1 MSVTT
6 MGRARARRTR
16 TFFTG
21 LLAAGMLSTGA
32 AAAHAEAPA
41 AAGAQDEPTVIAHRG
56 ASAQAPE
63 NTLPAV
69 DLGADMK
76 ADFVEIDVQMTK
88 DGELVVI
95 HDTTLDRTTDVESKF
110 PNRAP
115 YNVGDFTLEEIRT
128 LDAGSWFSAEYAGT
142 KVPTL
147 QEVLDT
153 LRGRAGL
160 LLEVKSPALYPGI
173 AEAIVAELDG
183 EGWLQADARSGR
195 LVVQSFDWDFMAE
208 FNSLA
213 PAVPAGLLG
222 GPPSDAEMAELSTWA
237 DQINPNHNRVD
248 AEFIETVHEY
258 GMVTWPY
265 TIDDPERM
273 RELAALGVDGIIT
286 NYPAVLIDLL
296 REGPQQEAA

>member
-6 MGRARARRTR
+6 IRRAHARRSR

-32 AAAHAEAPA
+32 AAAHAQAPS
-41 AAGAQDEPTVIAHRG
+41 GSPHDEPTVVAHRG

-63 NTLPAV
+63 NTLPAI
-69 DLGADMK
+69 DLGAGMK
-76 ADFVEIDVQMTK
+76 ADFVEIDVQLTK
-88 DGELVVI
+88 DDELVVI

-110 PNRAP
+110 PDRAP

-128 LDAGSWFSAEYAGT
+128 LDAGSWFSPEYAGT

-147 QEVLDT
+147 QQVLDT

-173 AEAIVAELDG
+173 AEAVVAELDG
-183 EGWLQADARSGR
+183 EGWLQANARSGR

-213 PAVPAGLLG
+213 PKVPAGLLG
-222 GPPSDAEMAELSTWA
+222 GPPSDAEMAQLSTWA
-237 DQINPNHNRVD
+237 DQINPNHNQVD
-248 AEFIETVHEY
+248 AEFIETVHGY

-265 TIDDPERM
+265 TVDDPERM
-273 RELAALGVDGIIT
+273 SELAALGVDGIIT
-286 NYPAVLIDLL
+286 NYPAVLIEVL
-296 REGPQQEAA
+296 REGPAVQQAA

>member
-1 MSVTT
+1 MSVIPIRRT
-6 MGRARARRTR
+6 RARRTR
-16 TFFTG
+16 TFLTG

-32 AAAHAEAPA
+32 AAANAQAPA
-41 AAGAQDEPTVIAHRG
+41 AGPSDEPAVVAHRG
-56 ASAQAPE
+56 ASAMAPE

-69 DLGADMK
+69 ALGAETK

-110 PNRAP
+110 PDRAP

-128 LDAGSWFSAEYAGT
+128 LDAGSWFGAAFEGT

-160 LLEVKSPALYPGI
+160 LLEVKSPELYPGI
-173 AEAIVAELDG
+173 AEAIIADLDG
-183 EGWLQADARSGR
+183 EGWLNANPRAGR
-195 LVVQSFDWDFMAE
+195 LVVQSFNWEFMAG
-208 FNSLA
+208 FNALA
-213 PAVPAGLLG
+213 PKVPAGLLG
-222 GPPSDAEMAELSTWA
+222 GPPSEAQMAELSTWA
-237 DQINPNHNRVD
+237 DQINPNHNQVD
-248 AEFIETVHEY
+248 AEFVQTVHEY

-265 TIDDPERM
+265 TVDDPERM
-273 RELAALGVDGIIT
+273 SELAALGVDGIIT
-286 NYPAVLIDLL
+286 NYPAILIDVL
-296 REGPQQEAA
+296 RQGQQQAAA

>member
-6 MGRARARRTR
+6 IRRPRARHVR

-32 AAAHAEAPA
+32 AAAHAQAPA
-41 AAGAQDEPTVIAHRG
+41 AAGQHDEPTVIAHRG

-69 DLGADMK
+69 DLGAEMK

-95 HDTTLDRTTDVESKF
+95 HDTTLGRTTDVETKF
-110 PNRAP
+110 PDRAP

-173 AEAIVAELDG
+173 AAAIVAELDG
-183 EGWLQADARSGR
+183 EGWLQANARSGR
-195 LVVQSFDWDFMAE
+195 LVVQSFNWDFMAE

-213 PAVPAGLLG
+213 PKVPAGLLG
-222 GPPSDAEMAELSTWA
+222 GPPSDAQMAELSTWA
-237 DQINPNHNRVD
+237 DQINPNHNQVD
-248 AEFIETVHEY
+248 AEFIETVHGF

-273 RELAALGVDGIIT
+273 SELAALGVDGIIT
-286 NYPAVLIDLL
+286 NYPAVLIDVL
-296 REGPQQEAA
+296 REGSQQAA

>member
-1 MSVTT
+1 MSVTPI
-6 MGRARARRTR
+6 RARARRSR

-21 LLAAGMLSTGA
+21 LLAAGLLSTGA
-32 AAAHAEAPA
+32 AAAYAQPA
-41 AAGAQDEPTVIAHRG
+41 AAQNDEPTVIAHRG
-56 ASAQAPE
+56 ASAVAPE

-69 DLGADMK
+69 DIGAGMK
-76 ADFVEIDVQMTK
+76 ADFVEIDVQLTK

-95 HDTTLDRTTDVESKF
+95 HDTTLDRTTDVETKF
-110 PNRAP
+110 PDRAP

-128 LDAGSWFSAEYAGT
+128 LDAGSWFSAEYAGI

-160 LLEVKSPALYPGI
+160 LLEVKSPDLYPGI
-173 AEAIVAELDG
+173 AEAIVADLAG
-183 EGWLQADARSGR
+183 EGWLQANARSGR

-208 FNSLA
+208 FNALA
-213 PAVPAGLLG
+213 PQVPAGLLG
-222 GPPSDAEMAELSTWA
+222 GPPSEAEMAELSTWA
-237 DQINPNHNRVD
+237 DQINPNHNQVD

-265 TIDDPERM
+265 TVDDPERM
-273 RELAALGVDGIIT
+273 RELASIGVDGIIT
-286 NYPAVLIDLL
+286 NYPAVLLDILSQGVAL
-296 REGPQQEAA
+296 QPAA